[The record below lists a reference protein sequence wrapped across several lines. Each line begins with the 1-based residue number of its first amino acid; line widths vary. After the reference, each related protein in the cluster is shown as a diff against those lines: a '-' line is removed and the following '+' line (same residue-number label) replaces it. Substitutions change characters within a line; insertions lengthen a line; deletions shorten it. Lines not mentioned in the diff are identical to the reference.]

1 MRGSRRSVTGWHDYG
16 MFRLIRPLLRPVTYT
31 RWLHVCVPLA
41 FVAVWLFINM
51 KQFYLPVFLV
61 IPLGLIPAVRL
72 EESLQAQLLLTPDER
87 GRPEASI
94 SVAPSLTWADRW
106 RTVLWLEARLAS
118 SVLGAI
124 APVQLLY
131 LALRLFDAAPWWCS
145 LLAPLPIVAIPV
157 CVVASGALITT
168 VARLLLGPSQ
178 GQRLTALEERTEQ
191 LLERNR
197 IARELHD
204 SIGHALTVAVVQ
216 AGAARAANDP
226 VFTDRALAAIEET
239 GREALEDLERVLL
252 ILRESATPLGQRP
265 SLSEADRLLESARS
279 SGAKVDAEVS
289 GPVELVPGPISREG
303 YRMLQEA
310 LTNVLRHSGPV
321 PVRVRISVVAGQLS
335 LEVTNPLNS
344 SAGRSSG
351 GSGLRGIRERAAL
364 LGGTAETGPHGGDW
378 RVYARLPLD
387 GLG

>member
-1 MRGSRRSVTGWHDYG
+1 MTGWHDYG

-31 RWLHVCVPLA
+31 RWLHACVPLA
-41 FVAVWLFINM
+41 FVAVWLFIDM

-72 EESLQAQLLLTPDER
+72 EEALQAQLLLTPGER

-94 SVAPSLTWADRW
+94 SVTPSLTWADRW

-118 SVLGAI
+118 TVLGAL
-124 APVQLLY
+124 APVQLIY
-131 LALRLFDAAPWWCS
+131 LARRLFDAAPWWGA

-226 VFTDRALAAIEET
+226 AFTDRALAAIEET

-321 PVRVRISVVAGQLS
+321 PVRVRISVVAGQLN
-335 LEVTNPLNS
+335 LEVTNPLNGS
-344 SAGRSSG
+344 VGRPHG

-364 LGGTAETGPHGGDW
+364 LGGTAETGPQGGDW

>member
-145 LLAPLPIVAIPV
+145 FSHHCRSWRYRSVWSLPA
-157 CVVASGALITT
+157 
-168 VARLLLGPSQ
+168 
-178 GQRLTALEERTEQ
+178 
-191 LLERNR
+191 
-197 IARELHD
+197 H
-204 SIGHALTVAVVQ
+204 
-216 AGAARAANDP
+216 
-226 VFTDRALAAIEET
+226 
-239 GREALEDLERVLL
+239 
-252 ILRESATPLGQRP
+252 
-265 SLSEADRLLESARS
+265 
-279 SGAKVDAEVS
+279 
-289 GPVELVPGPISREG
+289 
-303 YRMLQEA
+303 
-310 LTNVLRHSGPV
+310 
-321 PVRVRISVVAGQLS
+321 
-335 LEVTNPLNS
+335 
-344 SAGRSSG
+344 
-351 GSGLRGIRERAAL
+351 
-364 LGGTAETGPHGGDW
+364 
-378 RVYARLPLD
+378 
-387 GLG
+387 